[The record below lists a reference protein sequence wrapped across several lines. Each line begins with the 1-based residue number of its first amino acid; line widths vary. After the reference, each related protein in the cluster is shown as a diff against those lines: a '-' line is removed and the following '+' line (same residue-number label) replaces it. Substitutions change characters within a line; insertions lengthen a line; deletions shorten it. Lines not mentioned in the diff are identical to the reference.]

1 LPSKSNKKGIFSLK
15 KKLALSVQHQN
26 CISTMLNRKIKMGMV
41 GGGTDAFIGAVHRL
55 AALMDNQ
62 IELVC
67 GCFSVDPEISLE
79 SGKLYYLPEDR
90 VYESY
95 QEMFEKEALLPEG
108 ERMDFVSIVTPNFV
122 HFDPAMMALDKGFNV
137 VLDKP
142 ITFSLE
148 EALHLKEKINETGLT
163 FALTHTYS
171 GYPAVKHAKK
181 LVADGEFGLIRK
193 VFVEYPQGWLS
204 SKLEDTGNP
213 QASWRTDPKRSG
225 KAGCMGDIGT
235 HAHHLAEYITG
246 LKVTELCA
254 ELKVFVPNRLL
265 DDDGAA
271 LLRFDNGATGTLMA
285 TQIAAGEEN
294 AIRIRIYGDKGGLE
308 WAQMEPNSLIVKWLD
323 APMQILRVGT
333 SMNSNMAAH
342 NTRVPG
348 GHPEGYLEAFA
359 NIYRNFSLTVRAQA
373 NGEEPTAEMLDFPGV
388 EDGIRGM
395 QFIDTVVSA
404 GYNDEVKW
412 VKFGDE

>member
-1 LPSKSNKKGIFSLK
+1 
-15 KKLALSVQHQN
+15 
-26 CISTMLNRKIKMGMV
+26 MLNRKIKMGMV

-55 AALMDNQ
+55 AAFMDNQ

-67 GCFSVDPEISLE
+67 GCFSVDPEISKE

-95 QEMFEKEALLPEG
+95 EEMFEKEAQLPEG

-148 EALHLKEKINETGLT
+148 EALQLKEKINASGLT

-181 LVADGEFGLIRK
+181 MVADGEFGKIRK

-225 KAGCMGDIGT
+225 KAGSMGDIGT

-285 TQIAAGEEN
+285 TQIAAGVEN
-294 AIRIRIYGDKGGLE
+294 AVKIRVYGDKGGLE
-308 WAQMEPNSLIVKWLD
+308 WEQMEPNSLILNWLD
-323 APMQILRVGT
+323 APMQVLRVGT
-333 SMNSNMAAH
+333 SMHSDIATH

-359 NIYRNFSLTVRAQA
+359 NIYRNFSLTPRARA

-404 GYNDEVKW
+404 GYNDKVKW
-412 VKFGDE
+412 VKFGEE